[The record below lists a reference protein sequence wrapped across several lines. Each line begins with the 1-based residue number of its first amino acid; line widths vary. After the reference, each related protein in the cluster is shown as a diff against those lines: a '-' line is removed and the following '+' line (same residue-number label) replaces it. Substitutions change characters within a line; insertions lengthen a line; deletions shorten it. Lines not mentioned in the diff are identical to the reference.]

1 MKYIFQIGM
10 AIYVIGMITATVF
23 SVLMMLGL

>member
-10 AIYVIGMITATVF
+10 AVSVIGMITATVF